1 MRTIRC
7 LAFLLAATATASPQA
22 QDMIGVTW
30 TGAIFRVDS
39 STGESSL
46 ASAGLFGQN
55 CLARDSQGE
64 LWTISRAVLGT
75 PTYYLTHLDP
85 SSLDS
90 QIIATCN
97 DVRSLANAGNGE
109 LFAIERQANGDA
121 LARINTTTGAR
132 TLLGNTEETIVGMT
146 MHQGLLYAY
155 SAASGLGTLDPATGA
170 FTDAGAFGA
179 NSSVQWLAERPDGQ
193 LIGGGYGFYTIDVQ
207 TGATTNYS
215 QGNPSAFLAGVQP
228 SGMALPF
235 GTGCY
240 GVELGVQGTL
250 KAGSLLT
257 TFSTGYP
264 GTGAVVGMAGALIV
278 GASNQSY
285 QNTLL
290 PANLDPL
297 LGTTGCSLY
306 VSPDVSEL
314 NFTTGGATPSLFF
327 AVPLPPTIALQTFYL
342 QHAAFDFTG
351 ATYWSNAI
359 ELHVGS

>member
-7 LAFLLAATATASPQA
+7 LAFLLAATATTSLQA

-85 SSLDS
+85 SSLDL

-97 DVRSLANAGNGE
+97 DVLSLANAGNGE
-109 LFAIERQANGDA
+109 LFAIER
-121 LARINTTTGAR
+121 
-132 TLLGNTEETIVGMT
+132 
-146 MHQGLLYAY
+146 
-155 SAASGLGTLDPATGA
+155 
-170 FTDAGAFGA
+170 
-179 NSSVQWLAERPDGQ
+179 
-193 LIGGGYGFYTIDVQ
+193 
-207 TGATTNYS
+207 

-264 GTGAVVGMAGALIV
+264 ETGAVVGMAGALIV

-290 PANLDPL
+290 PADLDPL

>member
-1 MRTIRC
+1 MRTARC
-7 LAFLLAATATASPQA
+7 LALFLAATATTSLQA

-30 TGAIFRVDS
+30 SGAIYTVQS
-39 STGESSL
+39 SSGESSL
-46 ASAGLFGQN
+46 ATPGLFGQN

-64 LWTISRAVLGT
+64 LWTISRGLLGS
-75 PTYYLTHLDP
+75 PTYFLTHLDP
-85 SSLDS
+85 SSLDL
-90 QIIATCN
+90 QIIAVCN
-97 DVRSLANAGNGE
+97 DVRSMADAGSGE
-109 LFAIERQANGDA
+109 LFAIERQAGGDA
-121 LARINTTTGAR
+121 LSRINTTTGAR
-132 TLLGNTEETIVGMT
+132 TFLGNTGETIVGMT

-155 SAASGLGTLDPATGA
+155 SAASGVGTLDPLTGA
-170 FTDAGAFGA
+170 FTDAGPFGA

-193 LIGGGYGFYTIDVQ
+193 LIGGGHAFYTIDVQ
-207 TGATTNYS
+207 SGATTNYS
-215 QGNPSAFLAGVQP
+215 QGNPNAFLAGVQP

-240 GVELGVQGTL
+240 GVELGVQGSL

-257 TFSTGYP
+257 TRSIGYP
-264 GTGAVVGMAGALIV
+264 STGAVVGMAGALIV
-278 GASNQSY
+278 GTSNQSF
-285 QNTLL
+285 QNIQL
-290 PANLDPL
+290 PIDLDPL

-314 NFTTGGATPSLFF
+314 NFTTGGPAPSLFF
-327 AVPLPPTIALQTFYL
+327 PVPLPPAIALQTFYL